1 MTATQPGG
9 SAHDAPI
16 QIPVR
21 APFDLRL
28 TVSALRRLPHAA
40 LYPLVDG
47 EWRFVAPLPSGPR
60 LLAVRSLDA
69 RDPAASLRCV
79 ALVGALSDEDGRAA
93 ATLIGWML
101 DTQRDLAPLAA
112 LVGDE
117 EPLATLA
124 RRLAGM
130 KPPRFASL
138 WEAFCQIVPF
148 QQVSLSAAVAT
159 LNRFVV
165 ALGSSLEFEGSGYW
179 GVPSPQRIASVPE
192 EEMRACG
199 LSAAK
204 ARTLHGLAERA
215 LAGELEASAY
225 ATLTDEEAIA
235 SLTRLPGIGRW
246 SAQVALLRGLGRLSV
261 FPAGDSGAARGL
273 REVFAESAQP
283 EATALATLE
292 RLRDWRGY
300 LYFLLLGRRFLED
313 EPR

>member
-1 MTATQPGG
+1 MTKQQP
-9 SAHDAPI
+9 SASAQDAPI
-16 QIPVR
+16 QISVR

-28 TVSALRRLPHAA
+28 TVSALRRLPHSV
-40 LYPLVDG
+40 LYPLVED
-47 EWRFVAPLPSGPR
+47 EWRFVAPLPDGPR

-69 RDPAASLRCV
+69 RDPAAPLTCAPLDGALTDEERWAAA
-79 ALVGALSDEDGRAA
+79 ALVAH
-93 ATLIGWML
+93 ML

-165 ALGSSLEFEGSGYW
+165 ALGPAREFDGRDYW
-179 GVPSPQRIASVPE
+179 GVPTPRRVTSATE
-192 EEMRACG
+192 DELRACG

-204 ARTLHGLAERA
+204 ARTLRGLAERA
-215 LAGELEASAY
+215 LAGELEASTY
-225 ATLTDEEAIA
+225 PTLTDEEAIA

-261 FPAGDSGAARGL
+261 FPAGDSGAERAL
-273 REVFAESAQP
+273 RDVFSASAQP
-283 EATALATLE
+283 EATALATLK
-292 RLRDWRGY
+292 RLDDWRGY
-300 LYFLLLGRRFLED
+300 LYFLLLGRRFLTA
-313 EPR
+313 